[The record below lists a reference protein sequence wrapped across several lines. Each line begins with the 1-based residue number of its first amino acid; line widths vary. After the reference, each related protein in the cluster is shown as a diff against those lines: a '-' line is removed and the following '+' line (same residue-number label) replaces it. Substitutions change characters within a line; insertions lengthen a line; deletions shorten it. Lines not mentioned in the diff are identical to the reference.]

1 MQIQAHQIQ
10 NVLRTYAH
18 LEQLKRSE
26 TEETKKVR
34 ESEMR
39 PDTLTPSEESFMR
52 FNARTRPDVEN
63 DHRTES

>member
-1 MQIQAHQIQ
+1 MQIHAHQIQ

-26 TEETKKVR
+26 TEETKKVG

-39 PDTLTPSEESFMR
+39 PDTLTHSEESFTH
-52 FNARTRPDVEN
+52 FNARPRPDLEN